1 MASVPRVLL
10 DRYEVGAVPAVAG
23 PVEVHEG
30 VDRRLGRR
38 VAITLLVGP
47 AFREP
52 AFLERF
58 ERHALAIAALSH
70 PNVVGVYDVGVQDG
84 TAFLVE
90 EHVGGRTL
98 REVLRAEGPPP
109 PWRAAAL
116 ASQVAAALAAAH
128 DHGLVHGNLAPSS
141 IMVTPDW
148 QAKVTGFAVAAAA
161 AAAGEAAPAGEAV
174 EVAQYLSPEQVLGRP
189 AGQRSDLYSLGC
201 VLYEL
206 LTGRPPFTGASP
218 VAVAARQVREDP
230 TPPGLLN
237 GAVSSELEAVTMRAL
252 AKDPERRYQTATEL
266 RRDLEAAGVDRA
278 GGTVHAPLPER
289 PPQGPVRV
297 ERPGAPEP
305 GQARPVERVAFT
317 AAYPGVA
324 TPQVWYSLSVYVH
337 LGRLQATVDELAAG
351 RSRLHG
357 LVPAVS
363 SAAPAAP
370 LRRGTPLRIVPEVPG
385 VSFNPPS
392 QDVSW
397 LEDVQEVSFRLRA
410 APAAAG
416 RALLGAVA
424 VHAGPLLVA
433 QVPLSIHVRAGSER
447 REDAEAATA
456 TAQLFGSVFAS
467 YAHED
472 GPVVKAFA
480 EAYRALGID
489 LLVDKASLR
498 AGERWQ
504 ERLLLLI
511 ENADLFQL
519 FWSDAA
525 SRSGAVADEWT
536 HALSLQGRKGERFI
550 RPVFWQ
556 TPWPPPPP
564 PLAHLHF
571 AALDLSALSH
581 VVGR

>member
-70 PNVVGVYDVGVQDG
+70 PNVVGVYDAGVQDG

-141 IMVTPDW
+141 IVVTPDW

-161 AAAGEAAPAGEAV
+161 AAAGGAAPAGEAV

-337 LGRLQATVDELAAG
+337 LGRLQATVDELAAS

-410 APAAAG
+410 APEAAG

-433 QVPLSIHVRAGSER
+433 QVPLSIHVRGAGER

-525 SRSGAVADEWT
+525 SRSGAVADEWA